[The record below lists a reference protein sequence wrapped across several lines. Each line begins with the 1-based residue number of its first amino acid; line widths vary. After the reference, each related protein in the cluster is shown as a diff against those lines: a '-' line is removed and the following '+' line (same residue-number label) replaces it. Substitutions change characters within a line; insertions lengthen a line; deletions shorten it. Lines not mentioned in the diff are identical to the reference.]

1 MSTRPTWVEV
11 SLRQLAENYQIIR
24 EHIGPNRA
32 LMAIVKADA
41 YGHGLPQIASKLAH
55 LGADWF
61 GVTSADEGIELRH
74 LGITQPVL
82 LLTGFWQGEQNA
94 LTDYSLV

>member
-32 LMAIVKADA
+32 LMAIVKA
-41 YGHGLPQIASKLAH
+41 
-55 LGADWF
+55 
-61 GVTSADEGIELRH
+61 SAGSTTGYSEWESITDEGGRYRFFGIEP
-74 LGITQPVL
+74 GT
-82 LLTGFWQGEQNA
+82 
-94 LTDYSLV
+94 